1 MSMNISRADQESQWW
16 TSVIQPAHGW
26 FDIHLAEIWRYR
38 DLILLFV
45 RRDFV
50 AIYKQTILGPLWFL
64 IQPLLTTLMF
74 TVVFGKI
81 ARIPTDGLP
90 PTLFYMSGI
99 VSWGYFANCL
109 NKTSNTF
116 VGNAGIFGKV
126 WFPRLTVPI
135 SVVISNLVGFAIQLL
150 LFMGFW
156 VFFYLKGSSISLQP
170 HLILLPLAVFQMA
183 ALGLG
188 FGIIVSSLTTK
199 YRDLVQLVGFGVQL
213 WMYATP
219 VVYPASQIPEDWQW
233 VLAVN
238 PMAPV
243 IELFRYAFLGVGS
256 ITPSYIGASLII
268 TFAVLCV
275 GILLFSRIEKNFMDT
290 V

>member
-1 MSMNISRADQESQWW
+1 MKEVVMAKAREPEEW
-16 TSVIQPAHGW
+16 TSIIRPVHGW
-26 FDIHLAEIWRYR
+26 FDLHLAEIWRYR
-38 DLILLFV
+38 DLIMLFV

-50 AIYKQTILGPLWFL
+50 SIYKQTVLGPLWYI

-99 VSWGYFANCL
+99 VAWGYFANCL
-109 NKTSNTF
+109 NKTSSTF
-116 VGNAGIFGKV
+116 VANAGIFGKV

-135 SVVISNLVGFAIQLL
+135 SVVISNLVGFIIQLL
-150 LFMGFW
+150 FFMGFW
-156 VFFYLKGSSISLQP
+156 VFFYLRGSSISLQP
-170 HLILLPLAVFQMA
+170 HLMLLPLVVFQMA

-188 FGIIVSSLTTK
+188 FGIIVSSLTTR

-219 VVYPASQIPEDWQW
+219 VVYPASQIPERWRW
-233 VLAVN
+233 ILAVN

-243 IELFRYAFLGVGS
+243 IELFRYAFFGVGIVS
-256 ITPSYIGASLII
+256 PAYIGASLTI
-268 TFAVLCV
+268 TFAVLAV
-275 GILLFSRIEKNFMDT
+275 GILLFSRIEKSFIDT